1 MQPASSSANTGSGG
15 SKSLKKWGPIGALI
29 AIVVIVV
36 AVVVSSG
43 GGDDTESSVTEAPA
57 TSEAPAGSDVPSD
70 SNPSGADTWDFP
82 LSYVKAKETLTDA
95 AFSAIDWGARCD
107 TELGTIAVPD
117 FFAVACMAP
126 FTGDNGGATATGVTA
141 DEITIVHYQ
150 GPDNDPIIN
159 YITAAVKNDETNAQE
174 NATIEGFIK
183 YFETYYE
190 LYGRKIKYVSYES
203 TGLANDEVTARADAQ
218 RIVEEYKPFAV
229 VGGPALTNAFADELA
244 ARETVCISCG
254 GGTAEWFAE
263 RDPYLWNLD
272 GSAEQKQVHV
282 VEFIGKQLAGKP
294 ASHAGDALKAETRKF
309 AVVYEASNGAE
320 SQRLADLMES
330 RMTEVGATPDLMLP
344 YTLDPGTIQQQASQ
358 IVAKMKA
365 AGITTVVLST
375 DPVAPGDFTR
385 EATIQEYEPE
395 WFVAAATLTDTNAFG
410 RGYDQKQWAHAFGV
424 TSLAVRVSP
433 DVVGT
438 KILYKW
444 FTGQDAPAPMSAPVF
459 MPGFN
464 LLFSALQSTGPNLNA
479 QTLGAFL
486 KTIKTRR
493 ATTASYLTYGDQGIW
508 DETDYN
514 GVDDATVFWWDAT
527 ATGLDENARE
537 GTGLMKFVDG
547 GKRYL
552 PGEWP
557 SEDKLFVQ
565 DGAVAIYETAPPEET
580 PPAYPS
586 PAG

>member
-1 MQPASSSANTGSGG
+1 MQPASSSSEKGSGG
-15 SKSLKKWGPIGALI
+15 SKSIKKWGPIGALV

-43 GGDDTESSVTEAPA
+43 GGDEATTDSSPASSDAP
-57 TSEAPAGSDVPSD
+57 TGSEAPTDSTAG
-70 SNPSGADTWDFP
+70 GADTWDFP
-82 LSYVKAKETLTDA
+82 LSYAQAKETLSEE
-95 AFSAIDWGARCD
+95 AFNAIDWGTRCD
-107 TELGTIAVPD
+107 AEKGTIAVPD
-117 FFAVACMAP
+117 YFAPACMAP

-159 YITAAVKNDETNAQE
+159 YITSAVKVDETNAQE

-229 VGGPALTNAFADELA
+229 VGGPALTNAFADEMA

-272 GSAEQKQVHV
+272 GSSEQKQVHV

-294 ASHAGDALKAETRKF
+294 ASHAGEALKAETRKF
-309 AVVYEASNGAE
+309 AVVYEASGGAE
-320 SQRLADLMES
+320 SQRLADLMEA
-330 RMTEVGATPDLMLP
+330 RMTEAGAAPDLMLP

-385 EATIQEYEPE
+385 EATTQEYEPE
-395 WFVAAATLTDTNAFG
+395 WLVAAATLTDTNAFG

-424 TSLAVRVSP
+424 TSLAVRVNP
-433 DVVGT
+433 NVVGS

-444 FTGQDAPAPMSAPVF
+444 FTGQDAPAPLGAPVF
-459 MPGFN
+459 MPGFS
-464 LLFSALQSTGPNLNA
+464 LLFSALQGTGPNLTP
-479 QTLGAFL
+479 QTLGDFI
-486 KTIKTRR
+486 KTIKTTP
-493 ATTASYLTYGDQGIW
+493 AMTASYLSYGDQGIW
-508 DETDYN
+508 DEADYN

-527 ATGLDENARE
+527 ATGPDENGRE

-557 SEDKLFVQ
+557 TEDKLFVQ
-565 DGAVAIYETAPPEET
+565 DGAVAIYDTAPASET
-580 PPAYPS
+580 PPSYPS

>member
-1 MQPASSSANTGSGG
+1 MQPSSSSSSSGSSG
-15 SKSLKKWGPIGALI
+15 SKSIKKWGPIVAIVAVI
-29 AIVVIVV
+29 AIIGGIV
-36 AVVVSSG
+36 ASSG
-43 GGDDTESSVTEAPA
+43 GDDADPSS
-57 TSEAPAGSDVPSD
+57 SEAPGTTDAPVD
-70 SNPSGADTWDFP
+70 SAAPKSDTWEYP
-82 LSYVKAKETLTDA
+82 LSFVDGQEKLTDE
-95 AFSAIDWGARCD
+95 AFNKIAWGSRCD
-107 TELGTIAVPD
+107 VELGTIAVPD
-117 FFAVACMAP
+117 YFAPPCMAP

-159 YITAAVKNDETNAQE
+159 YITSAVKVDETNAQE
-174 NATIEGFIK
+174 NATIEGFIE

-190 LYGRKIKYVSYES
+190 LYGRKINYVSYES

-229 VGGPALTNAFADELA
+229 VGGPALTNAFADEMA

-272 GSAEQKQVHV
+272 GSSEQKQVQV

-294 ASHAGDALKAETRKF
+294 ASHAGDALMAETRSF
-309 AVVYEASNGAE
+309 AVVYEASGGAE

-330 RMTEVGATPDLMLP
+330 RMKEAGAAPDLMLA

-385 EATIQEYEPE
+385 EATTQEYFPE
-395 WFVAAATLTDTNAFG
+395 WLVAAATLTDTNAFG
-410 RGYDQKQWAHAFGV
+410 RGYDQAQWAHAFGV
-424 TSLAVRVSP
+424 TSLAVRVNP
-433 DVVGT
+433 DVVGS

-444 FTGQDAPAPMSAPVF
+444 FTGQDAPAPLGAPVF
-459 MPGFN
+459 MPGFS
-464 LLFSALQSTGPNLNA
+464 LLFSALQGTGPNLTP
-479 QTLGAFL
+479 QTLGDFI
-486 KTIKTRR
+486 KTIQTTP
-493 ATTASYLTYGDQGIW
+493 AITASYLSYGDQGIW
-508 DETDYN
+508 DATDYN
-514 GVDDATVFWWDAT
+514 GVDDATVFWWDT
-527 ATGLDENARE
+527 AAIGPDENGRE

-557 SEDKLFVQ
+557 TEDKLFVQ
-565 DGAVAIYETAPPEET
+565 DGAVAIYDTAPASET
-580 PPAYPS
+580 PPSYPS

>member
-1 MQPASSSANTGSGG
+1 
-15 SKSLKKWGPIGALI
+15 
-29 AIVVIVV
+29 VVIVV

-43 GGDDTESSVTEAPA
+43 GGDEVTTDSSPASSDAP
-57 TSEAPAGSDVPSD
+57 TGSEAPTDSTAG
-70 SNPSGADTWDFP
+70 GADTWDYP
-82 LSYVKAKETLTDA
+82 LSYAQAKETLSEE
-95 AFSAIDWGARCD
+95 AFNAIDWGTRCD
-107 TELGTIAVPD
+107 AEKGTIAVPD

-141 DEITIVHYQ
+141 DEITIVHYL

-159 YITAAVKNDETNAQE
+159 YITSAVKNDETNAQE

-282 VEFIGKQLAGKP
+282 VEFIEKQLAGKP
-294 ASHAGDALKAETRKF
+294 ASHAGDALKADTRKF

-330 RMTEVGATPDLMLP
+330 RMTEAGAAPDLMLP

-385 EATIQEYEPE
+385 EATTQEYEPE
-395 WFVAAATLTDTNAFG
+395 WLVAAATLTDTNAFG

-424 TSLAVRVSP
+424 TSLAVRVNP
-433 DVVGT
+433 DVVGS

-444 FTGQDAPAPMSAPVF
+444 FTGQDAPAPLGAPVF
-459 MPGFN
+459 MPGFS
-464 LLFSALQSTGPNLNA
+464 LLFSALQGTGPTLTP
-479 QTLGAFL
+479 QTLGAFI
-486 KTIKTRR
+486 KTIKTTP
-493 ATTASYLTYGDQGIW
+493 AMTASYLTYGDQGIW
-508 DETDYN
+508 DATDYN

-527 ATGLDENARE
+527 ATGPDENGRE

-557 SEDKLFVQ
+557 TEDKLFVQ
-565 DGAVAIYETAPPEET
+565 DGAVAIYDTAPASET
-580 PPAYPS
+580 PPSYPS

>member
-1 MQPASSSANTGSGG
+1 
-15 SKSLKKWGPIGALI
+15 
-29 AIVVIVV
+29 VVIVV

-43 GGDDTESSVTEAPA
+43 GGDEATTDSSPASSDAP
-57 TSEAPAGSDVPSD
+57 TGSEAPTDSTAG
-70 SNPSGADTWDFP
+70 GADTWDFP
-82 LSYVKAKETLTDA
+82 LSYAQAKETLSEE
-95 AFSAIDWGARCD
+95 AFNAIDWGTRCD
-107 TELGTIAVPD
+107 AEKGTIAVPD
-117 FFAVACMAP
+117 YFAPACMAP

-159 YITAAVKNDETNAQE
+159 YITSAVKVDETNAQE

-229 VGGPALTNAFADELA
+229 VGGPALTNAFADEMA

-272 GSAEQKQVHV
+272 GSSEQKQVHV

-320 SQRLADLMES
+320 SQRLADLMEA
-330 RMTEVGATPDLMLP
+330 RMTEAGAKPDLMLA

-385 EATIQEYEPE
+385 EATTQEYEPE
-395 WFVAAATLTDTNAFG
+395 WLVAAATLTDTNAFG

-424 TSLAVRVSP
+424 TSLAVRVNP
-433 DVVGT
+433 NVVGS

-444 FTGQDAPAPMSAPVF
+444 FTGQDAPAPLGAPVF
-459 MPGFN
+459 MPGFS
-464 LLFSALQSTGPNLNA
+464 LLFSALQGTGPNLTP
-479 QTLGAFL
+479 QTLGDFI
-486 KTIKTRR
+486 KTIKTTP
-493 ATTASYLTYGDQGIW
+493 AMTASYLSYGDQGIW
-508 DETDYN
+508 DEADYN

-527 ATGLDENARE
+527 ATGPDENGRE
-537 GTGLMKFVDG
+537 DTGLMKFVDG

-557 SEDKLFVQ
+557 TEDKLFVQ
-565 DGAVAIYETAPPEET
+565 DGAVAIYDTAPASET
-580 PPAYPS
+580 PPSYPS

>member
-1 MQPASSSANTGSGG
+1 MQPASSSSENGSGG
-15 SKSLKKWGPIGALI
+15 SKSIKKWGPIGALV

-43 GGDDTESSVTEAPA
+43 GGDEATTDSSPASSDAP
-57 TSEAPAGSDVPSD
+57 TGSEAPTDSTAG
-70 SNPSGADTWDFP
+70 GADTWDFP
-82 LSYVKAKETLTDA
+82 LSYAQAKETLSEE
-95 AFSAIDWGARCD
+95 AFNAIDWGTRCD
-107 TELGTIAVPD
+107 AEKGTIAVPD
-117 FFAVACMAP
+117 YFAPACMAP

-150 GPDNDPIIN
+150 GPDSDPIIN
-159 YITAAVKNDETNAQE
+159 YITSAVKVDETNAQE

-229 VGGPALTNAFADELA
+229 VGGPALTNAFADEMA

-272 GSAEQKQVHV
+272 GSSEQKQVHV

-309 AVVYEASNGAE
+309 AVVYEASGGAE
-320 SQRLADLMES
+320 SQRLADLMEA
-330 RMTEVGATPDLMLP
+330 RMTEAGAAPDLMLA

-365 AGITTVVLST
+365 AGITTVVMST

-385 EATIQEYEPE
+385 EATTQEYEPE
-395 WFVAAATLTDTNAFG
+395 WLVAAATLTDTNAFG
-410 RGYDQKQWAHAFGV
+410 RGYDQAQWTHAFGV
-424 TSLAVRVSP
+424 TSLAVRVNP
-433 DVVGT
+433 DVVGS

-444 FTGQDAPAPMSAPVF
+444 FTGQDAPAPLGAPVF
-459 MPGFN
+459 MPGFS
-464 LLFSALQSTGPNLNA
+464 LLFSALQGTGPTLTP
-479 QTLGAFL
+479 QTLGDFIKTL
-486 KTIKTRR
+486 KTKP
-493 ATTASYLTYGDQGIW
+493 ALTAAYLTYGDQGIW
-508 DETDYN
+508 DATDYN

-527 ATGLDENARE
+527 ATGPDENGRE

-547 GKRYL
+547 GKRY
-552 PGEWP
+552 
-557 SEDKLFVQ
+557 
-565 DGAVAIYETAPPEET
+565 
-580 PPAYPS
+580 
-586 PAG
+586 

>member
-1 MQPASSSANTGSGG
+1 MQPASSSSEKGSGG
-15 SKSLKKWGPIGALI
+15 SKSIKKWGPIGALV

-43 GGDDTESSVTEAPA
+43 GGDEATTDSSPASSDAP
-57 TSEAPAGSDVPSD
+57 TGSEAPTDSTAG
-70 SNPSGADTWDFP
+70 GADTWDFP
-82 LSYVKAKETLTDA
+82 LSYAQAKETLSEE
-95 AFSAIDWGARCD
+95 AFNAIDWGTRCD
-107 TELGTIAVPD
+107 AEKGTIAVPD
-117 FFAVACMAP
+117 YFAPACMAP

-159 YITAAVKNDETNAQE
+159 YITSAVKVDETNAQE

-229 VGGPALTNAFADELA
+229 VGGPALTNAFADEMA

-272 GSAEQKQVHV
+272 GSSEQKQVHV

-309 AVVYEASNGAE
+309 AVVYEASGGAE
-320 SQRLADLMES
+320 SQRLADLMEA
-330 RMTEVGATPDLMLP
+330 RMTEAGAAPDLMLA

-385 EATIQEYEPE
+385 EATTQEYEPE
-395 WFVAAATLTDTNAFG
+395 WLVAAATLTDTNAFG
-410 RGYDQKQWAHAFGV
+410 RGYDQAQWTHAFGV
-424 TSLAVRVSP
+424 TSLAVRVNP
-433 DVVGT
+433 DVVGS

-444 FTGQDAPAPMSAPVF
+444 FTGQDAPAPLGAPVF
-459 MPGFN
+459 MPGFS
-464 LLFSALQSTGPNLNA
+464 LLFSALQGTGPTLTP
-479 QTLGAFL
+479 QTLGDFI
-486 KTIKTRR
+486 KTIKTTP
-493 ATTASYLTYGDQGIW
+493 AMTASYLSYGDQGIW
-508 DETDYN
+508 DEADYN

-527 ATGLDENARE
+527 ATGPDENGRE

-552 PGEWP
+552 PSEWP

-565 DGAVAIYETAPPEET
+565 DGAVAIYDTAPASET
-580 PPAYPS
+580 PPSYPS

>member
-1 MQPASSSANTGSGG
+1 
-15 SKSLKKWGPIGALI
+15 
-29 AIVVIVV
+29 VVIVV

-43 GGDDTESSVTEAPA
+43 GGDEATTDSSPASSDAP
-57 TSEAPAGSDVPSD
+57 TGSEAPTDSTAG
-70 SNPSGADTWDFP
+70 GADTWDFP
-82 LSYVKAKETLTDA
+82 LSYAQAKETLSEE
-95 AFSAIDWGARCD
+95 AFNAIDWGTRCD
-107 TELGTIAVPD
+107 AEKGTIAVPD
-117 FFAVACMAP
+117 YFAPACMAP

-159 YITAAVKNDETNAQE
+159 YITSAVKVDETNAQE

-229 VGGPALTNAFADELA
+229 VGGPALTNAFADEMA

-272 GSAEQKQVHV
+272 GSSEQKQVHV

-309 AVVYEASNGAE
+309 AVVYEASGGAE
-320 SQRLADLMES
+320 SQRLADLMEA
-330 RMTEVGATPDLMLP
+330 RMTEAGAAPDLMLA

-385 EATIQEYEPE
+385 EATTQEYEPE
-395 WFVAAATLTDTNAFG
+395 WLVAAATLTDTNAFG

-424 TSLAVRVSP
+424 TSLAVRVNP
-433 DVVGT
+433 DVVGS

-444 FTGQDAPAPMSAPVF
+444 FTGQDAPAPLGAPVF
-459 MPGFN
+459 MPGFS
-464 LLFSALQSTGPNLNA
+464 LLFSALQGTGPTLTP
-479 QTLGAFL
+479 QTLGDFI
-486 KTIKTRR
+486 KTIKTTP
-493 ATTASYLTYGDQGIW
+493 AMTASYLTYGDQGIW
-508 DETDYN
+508 DATDYN

-527 ATGLDENARE
+527 ATGPDENGRE

-557 SEDKLFVQ
+557 TEDKLFVQ
-565 DGAVAIYETAPPEET
+565 DGAVAIYDTAPASET
-580 PPAYPS
+580 PPSYPS

>member
-1 MQPASSSANTGSGG
+1 
-15 SKSLKKWGPIGALI
+15 
-29 AIVVIVV
+29 VVIVV

-43 GGDDTESSVTEAPA
+43 GGDEATTDSSPASSDAP
-57 TSEAPAGSDVPSD
+57 TGSEAPTDSTAG
-70 SNPSGADTWDFP
+70 GADTWDFP
-82 LSYVKAKETLTDA
+82 LSYAQAKETLSEE
-95 AFSAIDWGARCD
+95 AFNAIDWGTRCD
-107 TELGTIAVPD
+107 AEKGTIAVPD
-117 FFAVACMAP
+117 YFAPACMAP

-159 YITAAVKNDETNAQE
+159 YITSAVKVDETNAQE

-229 VGGPALTNAFADELA
+229 VGGPALTNAFADEMA

-272 GSAEQKQVHV
+272 GSSEQKQVHV

-309 AVVYEASNGAE
+309 AVVYEASGGAE
-320 SQRLADLMES
+320 SQRLADLMEA
-330 RMTEVGATPDLMLP
+330 RMTEAGAAPDLMLP

-385 EATIQEYEPE
+385 EATTQEYEPE
-395 WFVAAATLTDTNAFG
+395 WLVAAATLTDTNAFG
-410 RGYDQKQWAHAFGV
+410 RGYDQAQWTHAFGV
-424 TSLAVRVSP
+424 TSLAVRVNP
-433 DVVGT
+433 NVVGS

-444 FTGQDAPAPMSAPVF
+444 FTGQDAPAPLGAPVF
-459 MPGFN
+459 MPGFS
-464 LLFSALQSTGPNLNA
+464 LLFSALQGTGPNLTP
-479 QTLGAFL
+479 QTLGDFI
-486 KTIKTRR
+486 KTIKTTP
-493 ATTASYLTYGDQGIW
+493 AMTASYLSYGDQGIW
-508 DETDYN
+508 DEADYN

-527 ATGLDENARE
+527 ATGPDENGRE

-557 SEDKLFVQ
+557 TEDKLFVQ
-565 DGAVAIYETAPPEET
+565 DGAVAIYDTAPASET
-580 PPAYPS
+580 PPSYPS

>member
-1 MQPASSSANTGSGG
+1 MQPASSSADKGSGG

-29 AIVVIVV
+29 VIIVIVV
-36 AVVVSSG
+36 AIVVSSG
-43 GGDDTESSVTEAPA
+43 GDKNKSASDTAAPV
-57 TSEAPAGSDVPSD
+57 TSEAPVDSVAPTDSTATGS
-70 SNPSGADTWDFP
+70 DTWDFP
-82 LSYVKAKETLTDA
+82 LSYAKAKETLTDA

-159 YITAAVKNDETNAQE
+159 YITSAVKNDETNAQE

-183 YFETYYE
+183 YYETYYE

-229 VGGPALTNAFADELA
+229 VGGPALTNAFADEMA
-244 ARETVCISCG
+244 ARETICISCG

-263 RDPYLWNLD
+263 RDPFLWNLD

-294 ASHAGDALKAETRKF
+294 ASHAGDALKADTRKF
-309 AVVYEASNGAE
+309 AVVYEASSGAE

-330 RMTEVGATPDLMLP
+330 RMTEAGAKPDLMLA

-358 IVAKMKA
+358 IIAKLKA
-365 AGITTVVLST
+365 AGITTVVMAT

-385 EATIQEYEPE
+385 EATVQEYEPE
-395 WFVAAATLTDTNAFG
+395 WLVAAATLTDTNAFG
-410 RGYDQKQWAHAFGV
+410 RGYDQTQWAHAFGV
-424 TSLAVRVSP
+424 TSLAVRVNP

-444 FTGQDAPAPMSAPVF
+444 FTGEDAPAPMSAPVF
-459 MPGFN
+459 MPGFS
-464 LLFSALQSTGPNLNA
+464 LLFSALQSTGPNLTSQN
-479 QTLGAFL
+479 LGDFI
-486 KTIKTRR
+486 KTIKTKP
-493 ATTASYLTYGDQGIW
+493 AITASYLTYGDQGIW

-527 ATGLDENARE
+527 ATGPDENARE

-557 SEDKLFVQ
+557 TEDKLFVQ
-565 DGAVAIYETAPPEET
+565 DGAVAIYDTAPASET
-580 PPAYPS
+580 PPSYPS